1 VEAQFVK
8 LDEVRALELG
18 AGFTAFPLFGENV
31 MMNLVELA
39 PNAVV
44 PEHSHPNEQL
54 GLVLRGLATM
64 IVDGVEHECGPMD
77 AYAIPAGMLHSA
89 RFGPD
94 GATVIDVFQPV
105 REEYRAQWEA

>member
-1 VEAQFVK
+1 
-8 LDEVRALELG
+8 
-18 AGFTAFPLFGENV
+18 
-31 MMNLVELA
+31 
-39 PNAVV
+39 
-44 PEHSHPNEQL
+44 
-54 GLVLRGLATM
+54 
-64 IVDGVEHECGPMD
+64 MD